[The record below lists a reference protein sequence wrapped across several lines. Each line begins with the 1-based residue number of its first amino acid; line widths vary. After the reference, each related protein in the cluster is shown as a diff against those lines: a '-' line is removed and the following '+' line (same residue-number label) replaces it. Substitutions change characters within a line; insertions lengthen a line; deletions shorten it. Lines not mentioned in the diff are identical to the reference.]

1 MKTSKL
7 LTAIS
12 AVAISVGASQ
22 VNAQEVQTGIFK
34 VAKGASQKIDRFG
47 VCKVIKNAGANP
59 IMVPAG
65 TAQQWSTGKSAFLTN
80 IANIPGVTVDS
91 CDIPLKLVDCS
102 VLDPYNGSTIQIR
115 NFGVNFETGGMRSWK
130 VFEQAE
136 YDSPVIPTTCR
147 DIKNASNKAAI
158 RNTMNAN
165 MSAIA
170 GAGVKTCVPPSGAVW
185 NPTTYRH
192 AIKGVQSD
200 VLMDFSGQGRGW
212 LDGIQAHLR
221 PTHGGGMSHYGTHVY
236 QAVFGNTANATISRE
251 ANGTLFEYFDSM
263 TCQTAAETQC
273 AVPFIEGNGDN
284 PSVDVMWMLKSC

>member
-115 NFGVNFETGGMRSWK
+115 NFGVNFETGG
-130 VFEQAE
+130 
-136 YDSPVIPTTCR
+136 
-147 DIKNASNKAAI
+147 NA
-158 RNTMNAN
+158 
-165 MSAIA
+165 
-170 GAGVKTCVPPSGAVW
+170 
-185 NPTTYRH
+185 
-192 AIKGVQSD
+192 
-200 VLMDFSGQGRGW
+200 
-212 LDGIQAHLR
+212 
-221 PTHGGGMSHYGTHVY
+221 
-236 QAVFGNTANATISRE
+236 
-251 ANGTLFEYFDSM
+251 
-263 TCQTAAETQC
+263 
-273 AVPFIEGNGDN
+273 
-284 PSVDVMWMLKSC
+284 